1 MCTECVCIYIH
12 NYIYIYI
19 YIYIYLYDL
28 NYIDNCICAIA
39 QLRTVPT
46 RISV

>member
-12 NYIYIYI
+12 NYIYI